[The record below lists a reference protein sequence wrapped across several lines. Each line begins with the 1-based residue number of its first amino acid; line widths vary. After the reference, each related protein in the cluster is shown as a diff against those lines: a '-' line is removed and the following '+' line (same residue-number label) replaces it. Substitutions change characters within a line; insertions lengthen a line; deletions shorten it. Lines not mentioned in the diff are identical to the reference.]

1 MIRGNQKMHG
11 FLLPD
16 HFMPFINK
24 VSNEIVLKSKKQIAK
39 RVVFEFVFRQD
50 IADQAVVYQRLY
62 SCRSLWEF
70 RETLRNIEIY
80 NPTRDQR
87 AAIDDALVKAFD
99 AVTVALGV
107 VLSLIK
113 PTNDSTGE
121 ISDDENS
128 LQFPASEEKMLSV
141 D

>member
-1 MIRGNQKMHG
+1 MSQQPIREKLQKQFG
-11 FLLPD
+11 IWDLFKLDRPGPLTGA
-16 HFMPFINK
+16 
-24 VSNEIVLKSKKQIAK
+24 KKQIAK
-39 RVVFEFVFRQD
+39 RVAFEFVFRRD

-87 AAIDDALVKAFD
+87 AAIDDALVEALD
-99 AVTVALGV
+99 AVTRDIVR
-107 VLSLIK
+107 STTK
-113 PTNDSTGE
+113 STNDSSE
-121 ISDDENS
+121 ISDGENS
-128 LQFPASEEKMLSV
+128 LQSPASEEKMLSV

>member
-1 MIRGNQKMHG
+1 MSQQPTREELQTQFGIWDLFKLDRSKPLSG
-11 FLLPD
+11 
-16 HFMPFINK
+16 
-24 VSNEIVLKSKKQIAK
+24 SKKQIAK